1 MLPADSVSVRTH
13 CLIEE
18 GALWVFYDGINPI
31 HYGKAQKAPPPNSFT
46 LGVKFQHM
54 NFGGRQ
60 TPSLCQK
67 ESCPYAVVKVQQLS

>member
-13 CLIEE
+13 HLIED
-18 GALWVFYDGINPI
+18 GALWVFYDGINPT

-54 NFGGRQ
+54 NFGGGKH
-60 TPSLCQK
+60 PV
-67 ESCPYAVVKVQQLS
+67 YARKSPVHMLL